1 MVDVTPIDA
10 HEAYAMFD
18 ALLMTIAR
26 GLSFTRSDA
35 MVYAQCQSRLLE
47 SAYRDRLPGFCF
59 QCTSILKFREFISL
73 YDGRPSAREAFI
85 RSEMARCRNYFDQ
98 RETARQL
105 PPRPSGSREWT
116 L

>member
-1 MVDVTPIDA
+1 
-10 HEAYAMFD
+10 MFD
-18 ALLMTIAR
+18 ALLVSIAR
-26 GLSFTRSDA
+26 GLSANRSDA

-73 YDGRPSAREAFI
+73 YDGRPAAREAFV
-85 RSEMARCRNYFDQ
+85 RSEMARCRSYYEQ
-98 RETARQL
+98 REPARPAP
-105 PPRPSGSREWT
+105 PPRPRSSREWT